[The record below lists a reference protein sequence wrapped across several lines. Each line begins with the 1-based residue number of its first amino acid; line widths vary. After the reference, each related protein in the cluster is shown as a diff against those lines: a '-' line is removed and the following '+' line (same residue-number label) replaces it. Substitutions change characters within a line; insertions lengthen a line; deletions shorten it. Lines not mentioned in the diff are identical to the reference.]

1 MTETL
6 IGLSVLFTLLFIGLP
21 IGFGMMVVGVT
32 GFAWLTGW
40 GPAFAMFGQIAYET
54 PLSYNLSVL
63 PLFLLMGNFIAKSR
77 LSEDLY
83 NLAYVFLGHRRGGLA
98 MATLAACGGFSA
110 VCGSSL
116 ATAATM
122 AKVAIPS
129 MRRYGYADSL
139 AAGSIAAGGTL
150 GILIPPSTMLVLY
163 GILTETDIG
172 ALFIAGILPGILG
185 IVLYIVAVGIVTSRK
200 PELGPP
206 GERSTGTARW
216 QAIRRV
222 WGVLVLFVWVMG
234 GIYFGIFTP
243 TEAAGMGAT
252 GAFCFVLGRRA
263 LTWRILLEILVET
276 ARTSAMMFIM
286 LIGALLFSNFVNVAG
301 LPTILTNWLSS
312 LQLGPMYILLAI
324 LAIYLMLGCILE
336 TLSMLLLTM
345 PIFFPI
351 VQLLGFDPVW
361 FGILVVVAIEISLI
375 TPPIGLNVFML
386 SSVLTDISSGT
397 IFRGVAPFI
406 AVDIVRLAIIVFVPS
421 VALLLPSLMR
431 Y

>member
-6 IGLSVLFTLLFIGLP
+6 IGFVALFTLLFLGLP

-32 GFAWLTGW
+32 GFAWLVGW
-40 GPAFAMFGQIAYET
+40 GPAFAMFGQLAFET

-77 LSEDLY
+77 LSDDLY
-83 NLAYVFLGHRRGGLA
+83 NLAYAFLGHRRGGLA

-129 MRRYGYADSL
+129 MRRFGYADSL

-163 GILTETDIG
+163 GILTGTDIG

-185 IVLYIVAVGIVTSRK
+185 IFLYIVAVGIVTTRN
-200 PELGPP
+200 PALGPP
-206 GERSTGTARW
+206 GERSTASERW
-216 QAIRRV
+216 RAIGRV
-222 WGVLVLFVWVMG
+222 WGVLLLFLWIMG

-252 GAFCFVLGRRA
+252 GAFCFVLARGN
-263 LTWRILLEILVET
+263 LTWRTLRDILVET

-286 LIGALLFSNFVNVAG
+286 LIGALLFSNFINIAG
-301 LPTILTNWLSS
+301 LPTLLTGWLDS
-312 LQLGPMYILLAI
+312 LQLQPMYILVAI
-324 LAIYLMLGCILE
+324 LAIYLMLGCMLE
-336 TLSMLLLTM
+336 TLSMLLLTI

-351 VQLLGFDPVW
+351 VTLLGYDPVW
-361 FGILVVVAIEISLI
+361 FGILVVVVIEISLI
-375 TPPIGLNVFML
+375 TPPIGLNVFVL
-386 SSVLTDISSGT
+386 SSVLTDIPSST
-397 IFRGVAPFI
+397 IFRGVMPFI
-406 AVDIVRLAIIVFVPS
+406 AVDIVRLAIIVLVPS
-421 VALLLPSLMR
+421 IALFLPSLMS